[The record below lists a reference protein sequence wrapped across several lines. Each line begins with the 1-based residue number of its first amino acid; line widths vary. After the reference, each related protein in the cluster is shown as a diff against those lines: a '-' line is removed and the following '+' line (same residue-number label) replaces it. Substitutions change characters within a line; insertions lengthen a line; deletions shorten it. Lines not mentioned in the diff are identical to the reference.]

1 MGAYALGTW
10 NTSAKQDKGIA
21 RLFNRMNQTVIESA
35 IAAGSII
42 NAGGSGYAVGNVLTL
57 VDSGTTVRAAT
68 FTVTAVNNGAVTAVS
83 LLDKGNYT
91 SHQGANN
98 KATTVAPAGGTGCV
112 LAINFYK
119 DVPDMC
125 VRNGGILDGAATS
138 YAKQLDDE
146 IQAIVG
152 AAIPTASNANLNS
165 VASTL
170 GVTIPD

>member
-1 MGAYALGTW
+1 MGTYALGTW
-10 NTSAKQDKGIA
+10 NTSAKQDKGIS
-21 RLFNRMNQTVIESA
+21 RLFNRMNKDVIDAA
-35 IAAGSII
+35 IAAGTII
-42 NAGGSGYAVGNVLTL
+42 NAGGSGYSVGNVLTL

-83 LLDKGNYT
+83 LLDKGNYS
-91 SHQGANN
+91 SHQAANN
-98 KATTVAPAGGTGCV
+98 KATTTLTAGATGCV
-112 LAINFYK
+112 LSINFYK
-119 DVPDMC
+119 DVADMC
-125 VRNGGILDGAATS
+125 VRNGGILDSAATS

-152 AAIPTASNANLNS
+152 AAIPTASNANLTS